1 MFENSN
7 EGREWQQQVI
17 RELGVP
23 EAFNAEAERE
33 KRIAFLSD
41 YLRSQEL

>member
-7 EGREWQQQVI
+7 ESRAWQQQVI
-17 RELGVP
+17 RESGVP
-23 EAFNAEAERE
+23 EVFNAETERE